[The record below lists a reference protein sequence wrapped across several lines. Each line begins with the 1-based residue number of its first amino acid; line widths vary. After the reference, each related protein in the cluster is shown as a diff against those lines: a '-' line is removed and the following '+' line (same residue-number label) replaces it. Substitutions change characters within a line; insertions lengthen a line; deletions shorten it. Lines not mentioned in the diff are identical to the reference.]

1 MCCAIAALV
10 VSLLVGGRSLSRKFL
25 ACSRRLRWIAIAF
38 IAIGA
43 AAGSA
48 FAAGQFGDA
57 LGGQPDVE
65 TTPNTMPICG
75 RLIRVASVFALS
87 HAAEEHPRSNGRA
100 PAESR

>member
-1 MCCAIAALV
+1 M
-10 VSLLVGGRSLSRKFL
+10 
-25 ACSRRLRWIAIAF
+25 AIAF
-38 IAIGA
+38 IAVGA

-65 TTPNTMPICG
+65 TTLNTMPICG
-75 RLIRVASVFALS
+75 RLIGIASVFALS
-87 HAAEEHPRSNGRA
+87 HAAEEQPRSNGRA

>member
-25 ACSRRLRWIAIAF
+25 ACSRRLRWMAIAF
-38 IAIGA
+38 IAVGA

-65 TTPNTMPICG
+65 TALNTMPICG
-75 RLIRVASVFALS
+75 RLIQALAPEIAVTRVSAGFWLFFST
-87 HAAEEHPRSNGRA
+87 PM
-100 PAESR
+100 

>member
-48 FAAGQFGDA
+48 FSAGHFGEA
-57 LGGQPDVE
+57 LGGRPDVE
-65 TTPNTMPICG
+65 STLSTMPVCG
-75 RLIRVASVFALS
+75 RLIRIASVFALS
-87 HAAEEHPRSNGRA
+87 HAAEPQPRSNGRA

>member
-10 VSLLVGGRSLSRKFL
+10 VSLLVGGRSLCRKFL
-25 ACSRRLRWIAIAF
+25 ACSRRLRWMAIAF
-38 IAIGA
+38 IAVGA

-48 FAAGQFGDA
+48 FAAGQFGDP

-65 TTPNTMPICG
+65 TTLNTMPICG
-75 RLIRVASVFALS
+75 RLIGIARVFALS
-87 HAAEEHPRSNGRA
+87 HAAEEQPRSNGRA

>member
-1 MCCAIAALV
+1 M
-10 VSLLVGGRSLSRKFL
+10 
-25 ACSRRLRWIAIAF
+25 AIAF
-38 IAIGA
+38 IAVGA

-65 TTPNTMPICG
+65 TPLNTMPICG
-75 RLIRVASVFALS
+75 RLIRIASVFALS
-87 HAAEEHPRSNGRA
+87 PVAEEQPRGNGRA